1 MSSTISRSRPTR
13 VRFVPAALV
22 ASSLALVVLAGC
34 YETELELAPP
44 ESAKID
50 PRFVGDWDF
59 ADKASADVTRMVIRN
74 FNGREYYVAWDE
86 AKAEPNRAAAFVVE
100 VAGAK
105 FAHVRGLTTEGDVSG
120 KHFLERIDLT
130 PDGKLSIRHLKGE
143 FFEGKE
149 VKTSEQLRKL
159 VEANVNNEAMYD
171 AETFYGTR
179 VRR

>member
-1 MSSTISRSRPTR
+1 MSSTISRFRPAR
-13 VRFVPAALV
+13 VRFAPAALIV
-22 ASSLALVVLAGC
+22 ASSLALIVTAGC
-34 YETELELAPP
+34 YETDLDLAPP

-59 ADKASADVTRMVIRN
+59 TSKDSAEVTRMVVRN

-86 AKAEPNRAAAFVVE
+86 AKAEPYRAAAFV
-100 VAGAK
+100 ADLGGAR
-105 FAHVRGLTTEGDVSG
+105 FAHVRGLTPEGDVSG

-130 PDGKLSIRHLKGE
+130 PDGRLSIRHLNGD

-159 VEANVNNEAMYD
+159 VEANVNNDALYD
-171 AETFYGTR
+171 RETFYGTR
-179 VRR
+179 VK